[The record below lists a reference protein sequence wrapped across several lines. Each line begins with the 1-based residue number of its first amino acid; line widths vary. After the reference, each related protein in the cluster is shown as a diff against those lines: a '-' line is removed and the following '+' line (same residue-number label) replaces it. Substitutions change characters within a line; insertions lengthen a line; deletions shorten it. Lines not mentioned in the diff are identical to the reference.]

1 MAINWS
7 AGLISAG
14 GSMKQYSAM
23 LLKEEYMQEER
34 DIAAASASAA
44 RFMDLYKELGL
55 EARNIT
61 DALSRAAP
69 MGGISKLHPATK
81 KAFEDQLS
89 EINSLRVTMFS
100 ALSGVSPTSS
110 ISDDVANEIIKKYN
124 EIMSGKQTSEEGS
137 AETEGSDGFNLNDI
151 PWGDHILKYLPGFA
165 KETIAKAEDWAVKEA
180 ADYLKNNETYKEL
193 WDDTKNNL
201 ERTRV
206 RYSGSG
212 EDRKEIKGPVSDKEV
227 VSVIAGEFAEAQITK
242 PLSKIFSFLKG
253 EEVPEEEFIITD
265 DTVLSEIGASTGEL
279 TDVFGPSYKSEADWR
294 RINQAQRGERE
305 FPPAYVPPTQT
316 GGDAGV
322 AEDNYRQGL
331 IEQGARYTE
340 QDTAQEIPGG
350 GISEEP
356 LLESETVDGI
366 PQSGIGSQ
374 AALRSLYEDVGGP
387 IGEPTGNVVYQTNIP
402 TESEEIET
410 KKTNLNRT
418 LGALVKYAESNVN
431 GYNAVAGSDEG
442 DANLTNMTLREIRE
456 KHGNTA
462 VGVGQFKYNEFIK
475 PTADKYM
482 NIDEETLLS
491 TVFSRDF
498 QEQLLT
504 LGLEDAGMTL
514 FLKGRIDEKTFMK
527 RLWNI
532 FRGLAPTKESL
543 PGEVTDEHGNKV
555 NVGGGLISQALERY

>member
-23 LLKEEYMQEER
+23 LLKEEYMQEEKE
-34 DIAAASASAA
+34 IAAASASAA

-387 IGEPTGNVVYQTNIP
+387 IGEPTGNVVYPTNIP